1 MTIPNSVTTARCVI
15 AGALLASVVALA
27 ATRSPTSQP
36 GGATTTHADAG
47 HPKNASPTEQDFLEA
62 NASAMTT
69 MMRGMQSQPTGDID
83 RDFVQQM
90 IPHHQGAIDMAKALL
105 KAGHNERLKR
115 LAQEIIITQQ
125 EEIAT
130 MRLLAAEQE
139 SAENAQRRS
148 VPRRT
153 GARHPTRMYA
163 STTANR
169 DPS

>member
-1 MTIPNSVTTARCVI
+1 M
-15 AGALLASVVALA
+15 
-27 ATRSPTSQP
+27 SQP
-36 GGATTTHADAG
+36 GDATTSEAQ
-47 HPKNASPTEQDFLEA
+47 ASYPRIASSTERDFLEA
-62 NASAMTT
+62 NASAMAT
-69 MMRGMQSQPTGDID
+69 MMRGMRSQPTGDID

-90 IPHHQGAIDMAKALL
+90 IPHHQGAIDMAKELL

-139 SAENAQRRS
+139 SAESPQRPS
-148 VPRRT
+148 VLRRKS
-153 GARHPTRMYA
+153 ARHPTRLYA
-163 STTANR
+163 STTADR

>member
-1 MTIPNSVTTARCVI
+1 
-15 AGALLASVVALA
+15 
-27 ATRSPTSQP
+27 
-36 GGATTTHADAG
+36 
-47 HPKNASPTEQDFLEA
+47 
-62 NASAMTT
+62 MTT